1 MIAMYLLSG
10 LVSFAVTAIFG
21 RFLIPQ
27 LRAMKA
33 GQRIREDGP
42 VWHMAKQGTPT
53 MGGIMFIVGIGAA
66 IFLVGLPEM
75 RAGHFGHVIVFGF
88 ALLYAVIGFLDDYE
102 KLKKKQNLG
111 LTASQKFLIQL
122 VVAIVLVL
130 VLRQLGHLSP
140 NLFIPFIGR
149 TLFLPEIVYFIFAAF
164 VIVGTVNAV
173 NITDGVDGLVTGVS
187 LPVALCFGALAL
199 RWGSYYA
206 GLGLFAAA
214 LVGGLLA
221 FLIYNF
227 NPAKVFMGDT
237 GSLFLGGA
245 ICGLAFAMNVP
256 LILVPLGAVYIAE
269 TLSDLIQ
276 VVYYK
281 STGGKRFFRMA
292 PLHHHF
298 EMGGWSG
305 KKWSEKKVFVVFST
319 VSAIFAVIAYFSVFF
334 RYGFVTPIG

>member
-1 MIAMYLLSG
+1 MRELLLAMF
-10 LVSFAVTAIFG
+10 VSFAVTALFG
-21 RFLIPQ
+21 RFLIPK

-33 GQRIREDGP
+33 GQSIREDGP

-53 MGGIMFIVGIGAA
+53 MGGIMFIVGIGLT
-66 IFLVGLPEM
+66 ILTVGLPAM
-75 RAGHFGHVIVFGF
+75 LAGKWGHVIVFLF
-88 ALLYAVIGFLDDYE
+88 ALIYAVIGFLDDYE
-102 KLKKKQNLG
+102 KLRKKQNLG

-130 VLRQLGHLSP
+130 VLRALGFLSP
-140 NLFIPFIGR
+140 NLLIPFIMR

-187 LPVALCFGALAL
+187 LPVALCFGMLAL
-199 RWGSYYA
+199 HWGVFYME
-206 GLGLFAAA
+206 LGLFAGA
-214 LVGGLLA
+214 LFGGLLA
-221 FLIYNF
+221 FLLFNF

-245 ICGLAFAMNVP
+245 ICGLAFAMNIP
-256 LILVPLGAVYIAE
+256 LILIPLGVIYIAE
-269 TLSDLIQ
+269 TMSDIIQ
-276 VVYYK
+276 ICYYK
-281 STGGKRFFRMA
+281 ATGGKRFFRMA

-305 KKWSEKKVFVVFST
+305 KKWSEKKVFTVFT
-319 VSAIFAVIAYFSVFF
+319 AVSVICSVIAYFSVYM
-334 RYGFVTPIG
+334 RYGG

>member
-1 MIAMYLLSG
+1 MMRDILLA
-10 LVSFAVTAIFG
+10 LVVSFVVTVLFG
-21 RFLIPQ
+21 RVLIPT
-27 LRAMKA
+27 LRRMKA
-33 GQRIREDGP
+33 GQNIREDGP

-53 MGGIMFIVGIGAA
+53 MGGLMFIVGIGVTVFTVG
-66 IFLVGLPEM
+66 IPSILVGS
-75 RAGHFGHVIVFGF
+75 FGHVIVFVFSLVF
-88 ALLYAVIGFLDDYE
+88 AGIGFLDDYE

-111 LTASQKFLIQL
+111 LTVSQKFLIQL

-130 VLRQLGHLSP
+130 VLRQLGFLSP
-140 NLFIPFIGR
+140 NLLIPFVGW
-149 TLFLPEIVYFIFAAF
+149 TLLLPEIVYFIFAAF

-199 RWGSYYA
+199 RWGALY
-206 GLGLFAAA
+206 GELGLFAGALFGG
-214 LVGGLLA
+214 LVGFLL
-221 FLIYNF
+221 YNF

-245 ICGLAFAMNVP
+245 ICGLAFAMDIP

-269 TLSDLIQ
+269 TLSDIIQ
-276 VVYYK
+276 MVYYK
-281 STGGKRFFRMA
+281 ATGGKRFFRMA

-305 KKWSEKKVFVVFST
+305 RKWGERKVFFVFT
-319 VSAIFAVIAYFSVFF
+319 LVSVIFAVIAYFSVYL
-334 RYGFVTPIG
+334 RYGI